1 MNENK
6 IFTVI
11 ILSYNNLQYMEECL
25 QSVLNQDYRYIEI
38 IVSDDCSDNFDMIK
52 IEKYINDNS
61 KDNIVN
67 FIINRNEENLGTV
80 RNLNKAIKLSTGNY
94 FMNLACDDK
103 IYDKNVIS
111 DIVIFFNKTDCLAIT
126 GFIEWC
132 NENMEKSNRYYPSK
146 SAMEY
151 VNNRKPIEIYEQLCK
166 GDFLAGPGFSYS
178 RELISLYGFYD
189 EEYKLIE
196 DYSRYLYLTRNGC
209 YIGFMDRVI
218 ISYRLGGISTSTG
231 KTDKEI
237 KIRNQFNKDRALVK
251 VKEILPYTE
260 K

>member
-11 ILSYNNLQYMEECL
+11 ILSYNNLQYIEECL
-25 QSVLNQDYRYIEI
+25 QSVLNQDYKYIEI

-52 IEKYINDNS
+52 IEKYINDNK
-61 KDNIVN
+61 KDNIVS
-67 FIINRNEENLGTV
+67 FIINRNEKNLGIV
-80 RNLNKAIKLSTGNY
+80 RNLNKAIKLATGNY

-111 DIVIFFNKTDCLAIT
+111 DIVVFFEKTGHLAIT

-132 NENMEKSNRYYPSK
+132 NEDMEKLNRHYPDK
-146 SAMEY
+146 YTMEY
-151 VNNRKPIEIYEQLCK
+151 VNNKKPIEVYKKLCE
-166 GDFLAGPGFSYS
+166 GNFLAGPGFSYS
-178 RELISLYGFYD
+178 SELISLYGYYD
-189 EEYKLIE
+189 EEYKFIE

-209 YIGFMDRVI
+209 CIGFMDRII
-218 ISYRLGGISTSTG
+218 ISYRVGGISTSPG
-231 KTDKEI
+231 NTDKEME
-237 KIRNQFNKDRALVK
+237 IRNQFNKDIDLIR

-260 K
+260 N